1 MLPPHCLQVLNTVQI
16 KHDCPLELKACGI
29 TAKHRKIEPQAL
41 GIMLT
46 GHKQQTQ
53 RRQKHKRLIRK
64 HTCTH
69 ARTHACVHRGI
80 SFGAWNTI
88 PMSCHYMKD
97 HCLLQLLFTYKC
109 SRMWSKVHFFF
120 PPTRKGM
127 LQASCGVTLKV
138 PPKKEKKKKESQNL
152 IHKMTGHKK

>member
-16 KHDCPLELKACGI
+16 KHDCPLELRACGI

-41 GIMLT
+41 GIMFT

-64 HTCTH
+64 HTC
-69 ARTHACVHRGI
+69 THACVHRGI

-138 PPKKEKKKKESQNL
+138 PPSKKKRSQNL